1 MRLFNFVAS
10 EISLS
15 GVSAGILLSLNFPD
29 MLSENTKAII
39 AWLNVCII
47 WGTTYLVIRIGV
59 GHMPPMLFA
68 GIRWVIAGLVFIAFL
83 KLQGKSLPQPR
94 ELIHLAVVGLALL
107 GFGNGLVVFS
117 EQWIPSGLAA
127 LMITTVPFFMVGM
140 ESFLPKGPRLN
151 ATILTGL
158 IMGLV
163 GVFLI
168 FGEDIKYLADPNNLK
183 GIVGLLGAVVFWSA
197 GSLYSKYVKV
207 AVHPLMGASVEMLIA
222 GLALS
227 GVGLF
232 LGELPRLT
240 FELNGLLALAYLIV
254 IGSFV
259 GYTSYIYAL
268 AKLPL
273 SLVATYAYI
282 NPVIALF
289 LGWLIL
295 DETLNFQIAI
305 AAAVTLA
312 GVFMVKKGTAGI
324 RCS

>member
-1 MRLFNFVAS
+1 
-10 EISLS
+10 
-15 GVSAGILLSLNFPD
+15 

-47 WGTTYLVIRIGV
+47 WGTTYLAIRVGV

-83 KLQGKSLPQPR
+83 KLKGNPLPQAR

-151 ATILTGL
+151 ATILS
-158 IMGLV
+158 GLV
-163 GVFLI
+163 MGMGGVLLI
-168 FGEDIKYLADPNNLK
+168 FGEDVKYLADPNNLK
-183 GIVGLLGAVVFWSA
+183 GVAGLLGAVVFWSA

-207 AVHPLMGASVEMLIA
+207 AVHPLMGASVQMLIA
-222 GLALS
+222 GIVLTVI
-227 GVGLF
+227 GIF
-232 LGELPRLT
+232 IGELQHFA
-240 FELNGLLALAYLIV
+240 FELNGLLALAYLVI

-268 AKLPL
+268 SKLPL

-295 DETLNFQIAI
+295 DETLTFQIAM
-305 AAAVTLA
+305 ASAVILA
-312 GVFMVKKGTAGI
+312 GVFTVKKGTAGFN
-324 RCS
+324 